1 MTISPEAFRNL
12 EEAYVALAESS
23 DILAELGMGS
33 REREEDLKDFEDFIV
48 GLSVS
53 QLIEE

>member
-12 EEAYVALAESS
+12 EEAYVLLAESS
-23 DILAELGMGS
+23 DILAELGMGN

-53 QLIEE
+53 QLIDE